1 MRSGK
6 FYGLIFANILT
17 VCSFGYT
24 YYKTLQA
31 IRIASN
37 MAETSANM
45 LEDVEIMKESL
56 ENCKNHYN
64 KMGRSLD
71 EIEESFERINKT
83 LDYRD

>member
-1 MRSGK
+1 MRSRK

-24 YYKTLQA
+24 CYKTLQA